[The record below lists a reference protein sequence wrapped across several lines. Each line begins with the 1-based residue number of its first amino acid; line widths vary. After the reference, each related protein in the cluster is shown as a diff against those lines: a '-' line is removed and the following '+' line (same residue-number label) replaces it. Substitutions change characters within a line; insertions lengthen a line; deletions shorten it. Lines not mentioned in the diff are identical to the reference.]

1 MLSYSTLLYIII
13 IFIGS
18 ASRLIIGP
26 WYHIVNPMSIL
37 IVDGYPASWEAH
49 LFAPRYELFTSN
61 ARHSF
66 DFTEVQLRA
75 LVPLGLGSLVAAWT
89 REGYWSTAIVEIVGW
104 VLAARGC
111 EHIAVTMA
119 FPRRVAVMA
128 GLMVASSPLF
138 ASQLWMQVFHLAEF
152 SSMVFGVIIVHQM
165 EPDLES
171 SAEYLLFNKKTISI
185 IGKLTLTLWI
195 LSHMYVYQSLVV
207 VYLMLTVQINILL
220 KNKKIVNTIA
230 SLVYILCI
238 CMMSYTSYLVID
250 KYMIEYLTSQG
261 LDVRITGIEISG
273 SPLTLLQANLGSFV
287 NINTLYGLFSVL
299 SNIFIKSLIL
309 TIRSYHAIVISVIC
323 IGLVSVPNSFRVRIV
338 VLEMLALIA
347 SGLYHTPWTSMTGY
361 PLMYIAAAYG
371 CDWISRG
378 AAFIHNNM
386 VGSSILGPR
395 SVYIM
400 CMLFIMIL
408 MIGATN
414 ADIAGYDEFA
424 REWWRLYSETF
435 PS

>member
-1 MLSYSTLLYIII
+1 MLPYSTMSYIII
-13 IFIGS
+13 ILIGS

-26 WYHIVNPMSIL
+26 WYHIVNPMSIV

-75 LVPLGLGSLVAAWT
+75 FVPLGLGSLVAAWT

-111 EHIAVTMA
+111 EHIAVTLA

-138 ASQLWMQVFHLAEF
+138 VSQLWMQVFHLAEF
-152 SSMVFGVIIVHQM
+152 SSMVFGIIIVHQL

-171 SAEYLLFNKKTISI
+171 SAEYLLLNNKIISI

-195 LSHMYVYQSLVV
+195 LSHMYVYQSIVLA
-207 VYLMLTVQINILL
+207 YLMLILQINILL
-220 KNKKIVNTIA
+220 KYKRIFNTIC
-230 SLVYILCI
+230 SLAYILCI
-238 CMMSYTSYLVID
+238 CMMSYIIYLEID
-250 KYMIEYLTSQG
+250 KYMIEFLTSQG
-261 LDVRITGIEISG
+261 LDIRITGIEISG
-273 SPLTLLQANLGSFV
+273 SPVALLRANLGSFV
-287 NINTLYGLFSVL
+287 NISTLHDLLSVL
-299 SNIFIKSLIL
+299 SNIFIKSVIL
-309 TIRSYHAIVISVIC
+309 TIKSYHPIVIIITC
-323 IGLVSVPNSFRVRIV
+323 IGFVSVPNSIRVRIV

-378 AAFIHNNM
+378 AASVHNM
-386 VGSSILGPR
+386 VTCSILGSR

-400 CMLFIMIL
+400 CMLFIMVL

-414 ADIAGYDEFA
+414 TDIAGYDEFA